1 MKKGWKRF
9 WITSGAIAGIGV
21 LFLILGFI
29 LGVSFSKINFS
40 FLHIFPLSNRMVTVK
55 ESEGQTGEEK
65 TFEGVKNLEIDVDHM
80 SVYLKPSQNGK
91 VCVGTEDIDERA
103 NLQIYKEGNTL
114 NIETDLENNRINQA
128 GTIIL
133 YLPQDVKFY
142 EMDISVGAGSLKSEL
157 QSVHAEN
164 ADVAVAAG
172 AAEIVMNSGQIKYGL
187 GSVTTYLTRYLNTMH
202 GSNFASR
209 SMHNDLVQMYLEC
222 GVGSATLVLHG
233 EQEDYNYSLECGM
246 GEVKIADGSYSGI
259 AVEQQIDH
267 GASKNLNIECGMG
280 SVNVKFEK

>member
-1 MKKGWKRF
+1 
-9 WITSGAIAGIGV
+9 
-21 LFLILGFI
+21 L
-29 LGVSFSKINFS
+29 
-40 FLHIFPLSNRMVTVK
+40 
-55 ESEGQTGEEK
+55 ES
-65 TFEGVKNLEIDVDHM
+65 
-80 SVYLKPSQNGK
+80 
-91 VCVGTEDIDERA
+91 
-103 NLQIYKEGNTL
+103 
-114 NIETDLENNRINQA
+114 NRINQA

-142 EMDISVGAGSLKSEL
+142 EMDISVGAGSLKSKL

-164 ADVAVAAG
+164 ADIAVAAG
-172 AAEIVMNSGQIKYGL
+172 AAEIQGIMAQE
-187 GSVTTYLTRYLNTMH
+187 
-202 GSNFASR
+202 
-209 SMHNDLVQMYLEC
+209 MYLEC

>member
-29 LGVSFSKINFS
+29 LGVSFSKIKFG
-40 FLHIFPLSNRMVTVK
+40 FPYIFPLSNRVVTVK
-55 ESEGQTGEEK
+55 ESTGQTGEEK
-65 TFEGVKNLEIDVDHM
+65 TFEGVKNLEMDVDHM

-103 NLQIYKEGNTL
+103 NLQIYKEGDTL
-114 NIETDLENNRINQA
+114 NIETDLESNRINQA

-142 EMDISVGAGSLKSEL
+142 EMDISAGSLKSKL

-164 ADVAVAAG
+164 ADIAVAAG
-172 AAEIVMNSGQIKYGL
+172 AAEIQGIMAQE
-187 GSVTTYLTRYLNTMH
+187 
-202 GSNFASR
+202 
-209 SMHNDLVQMYLEC
+209 MYLEC
-222 GVGSATLVLHG
+222 GVGSATLTLHG
-233 EQEDYNYSLECGM
+233 AQEDYNYSLECGM
-246 GEVKIADGSYSGI
+246 GEVKIAEGRYSGI
-259 AVEQQIDH
+259 GVEQQIDH
-267 GASKNLNIECGMG
+267 GAAKNLDIECGMG
-280 SVNVKFEK
+280 SVEVKFEK

>member
-29 LGVSFSKINFS
+29 LGVSFSKIKFG
-40 FLHIFPLSNRMVTVK
+40 FPYIFPLSNRVVTVK
-55 ESEGQTGEEK
+55 ESTGQTGEEK
-65 TFEGVKNLEIDVDHM
+65 TFEGVKNLETDVDHM

-103 NLQIYKEGNTL
+103 NLQIYKEGDTL
-114 NIETDLENNRINQA
+114 NIETDLESNRINQA

-142 EMDISVGAGSLKSEL
+142 EMDISVGARSLKSKL

-164 ADVAVAAG
+164 ADIAVAAG
-172 AAEIVMNSGQIKYGL
+172 AAEIQGIMAQE
-187 GSVTTYLTRYLNTMH
+187 
-202 GSNFASR
+202 
-209 SMHNDLVQMYLEC
+209 MYLEC
-222 GVGSATLVLHG
+222 GVGSVTLTLHG
-233 EQEDYNYSLECGM
+233 AQEDYNYSLECGM
-246 GEVKIADGSYSGI
+246 GEVKIAEGRYSGI
-259 AVEQQIDH
+259 GVEQQIDH
-267 GASKNLNIECGMG
+267 GAAKNLDIECGMG
-280 SVNVKFEK
+280 SVEVKFEK

>member
-157 QSVHAEN
+157 
-164 ADVAVAAG
+164 
-172 AAEIVMNSGQIKYGL
+172 
-187 GSVTTYLTRYLNTMH
+187 
-202 GSNFASR
+202 
-209 SMHNDLVQMYLEC
+209 
-222 GVGSATLVLHG
+222 
-233 EQEDYNYSLECGM
+233 
-246 GEVKIADGSYSGI
+246 
-259 AVEQQIDH
+259 
-267 GASKNLNIECGMG
+267 
-280 SVNVKFEK
+280 

>member
-29 LGVSFSKINFS
+29 LGVSFSKIKFG
-40 FLHIFPLSNRMVTVK
+40 FPYIFPLSNRVVTVK
-55 ESEGQTGEEK
+55 ESTGQTGEEK
-65 TFEGVKNLEIDVDHM
+65 TFEGVKNLEMDVDHM

-103 NLQIYKEGNTL
+103 NLQIYKEGDTL
-114 NIETDLENNRINQA
+114 NIETDLESNRINQA

-142 EMDISVGAGSLKSEL
+142 EMDISVGAGSLKSKL

-164 ADVAVAAG
+164 ADIAVAAG
-172 AAEIVMNSGQIKYGL
+172 AAEIQGVMAQE
-187 GSVTTYLTRYLNTMH
+187 
-202 GSNFASR
+202 
-209 SMHNDLVQMYLEC
+209 MYLEC

>member
-142 EMDISVGAGSLKSEL
+142 EMDISVGA
-157 QSVHAEN
+157 EN

-172 AAEIVMNSGQIKYGL
+172 AAEIQGIMAQE
-187 GSVTTYLTRYLNTMH
+187 
-202 GSNFASR
+202 
-209 SMHNDLVQMYLEC
+209 MYLEC

-259 AVEQQIDH
+259 AVEQQIYH

>member
-142 EMDISVGAGSLKSEL
+142 EMDISVGA
-157 QSVHAEN
+157 
-164 ADVAVAAG
+164 
-172 AAEIVMNSGQIKYGL
+172 
-187 GSVTTYLTRYLNTMH
+187 R
-202 GSNFASR
+202 
-209 SMHNDLVQMYLEC
+209 
-222 GVGSATLVLHG
+222 
-233 EQEDYNYSLECGM
+233 
-246 GEVKIADGSYSGI
+246 
-259 AVEQQIDH
+259 
-267 GASKNLNIECGMG
+267 
-280 SVNVKFEK
+280 KFEIRAPKRTCGKCGCCGGGRSRRDTGHYGARDVSGMWSGFCNACAPWRTRRL